1 LVLRSKTFTL
11 NEVEFHEL
19 EAFTENNKRYYTT
32 PTGEKYPSVTTV
44 LGSRD
49 KSWLYE
55 WRKKVG
61 EEEANRISQRAS
73 NRGTRLH
80 KICEDIM
87 ASMVGEEEEET
98 VLLEDPMRL
107 IFRRMPTGQTV
118 LMMMPWLPVELIKD
132 NSALIYNTDIV
143 TIIDP
148 KESMVQ
154 YYDNLVTKTLLE
166 MEKSEE
172 MIEQLLKDQ
181 QDEGEEEESEE
192 YMEELTNFLEEIK
205 NRTLH

>member
-1 LVLRSKTFTL
+1 MQ
-11 NEVEFHEL
+11 
-19 EAFTENNKRYYTT
+19 
-32 PTGEKYPSVTTV
+32 TG
-44 LGSRD
+44 
-49 KSWLYE
+49 
-55 WRKKVG
+55 
-61 EEEANRISQRAS
+61 
-73 NRGTRLH
+73 
-80 KICEDIM
+80 EDIM
-87 ASMVGEEEEET
+87 ASMIGEEEEET

-107 IFRRMPTGQTV
+107 IYRRMPTGQTV

>member
-1 LVLRSKTFTL
+1 MHNVKIIRMQ
-11 NEVEFHEL
+11 
-19 EAFTENNKRYYTT
+19 
-32 PTGEKYPSVTTV
+32 TG
-44 LGSRD
+44 
-49 KSWLYE
+49 
-55 WRKKVG
+55 
-61 EEEANRISQRAS
+61 
-73 NRGTRLH
+73 
-80 KICEDIM
+80 EDIM
-87 ASMVGEEEEET
+87 ASMIGEEEEET

-107 IFRRMPTGQTV
+107 IYRRMPTGQTV

-132 NSALIYNTDIV
+132 NSALIYNSDII

-154 YYDNLVTKTLLE
+154 YYDNLVIKTLLE

-181 QDEGEEEESEE
+181 EGGEDEEDEE
-192 YMEELTNFLEEIK
+192 YSMEELTQYIEEIK

>member
-1 LVLRSKTFTL
+1 MHNVKIIRMQ
-11 NEVEFHEL
+11 
-19 EAFTENNKRYYTT
+19 
-32 PTGEKYPSVTTV
+32 TG
-44 LGSRD
+44 
-49 KSWLYE
+49 
-55 WRKKVG
+55 
-61 EEEANRISQRAS
+61 
-73 NRGTRLH
+73 
-80 KICEDIM
+80 EDIM

-107 IFRRMPTGQTV
+107 IYRRMPTGQTV

-132 NSALIYNTDIV
+132 NSALIYNSDII

-154 YYDNLVTKTLLE
+154 YYDNLVIKTLLE

-181 QDEGEEEESEE
+181 EGGEEEEDEE
-192 YMEELTNFLEEIK
+192 YSMEELTQYIEEVK

>member
-1 LVLRSKTFTL
+1 MHNVKIIRMQ
-11 NEVEFHEL
+11 
-19 EAFTENNKRYYTT
+19 
-32 PTGEKYPSVTTV
+32 TG
-44 LGSRD
+44 
-49 KSWLYE
+49 
-55 WRKKVG
+55 
-61 EEEANRISQRAS
+61 
-73 NRGTRLH
+73 
-80 KICEDIM
+80 EDIM
-87 ASMVGEEEEET
+87 ASMIGEEEAET

-107 IFRRMPTGQTV
+107 IYRRMPTGQTV

-132 NSALIYNTDIV
+132 NSALIYNSDII

-166 MEKSEE
+166 MEKSEG

-181 QDEGEEEESEE
+181 EREEEEEE
-192 YMEELTNFLEEIK
+192 EEFSMEELTKFIEEVK